1 MKKGG
6 IMKRAFRV
14 SFSIILILAVIL
26 IPVSAVFASPINK
39 TSVIQLTNKVR
50 IDAGLPILWSNF
62 KLNLAAQNK
71 ANDMMT
77 KGYWDHYHN
86 GKTPWDWMKEAGY
99 EFNAAG
105 ENLAIDFVE
114 VEPMMKAW
122 MDSPTHRQNILNPNF
137 REIGIGVAKGY
148 FQDHETIIVVQ
159 MFGNP
164 KAGISDYSS
173 QVAGT
178 NGADE
183 LINQSIESPQPEKQD
198 KAGFFQNIFNEIRT
212 LFYLIGAFILELL
225 HIA

>member
-1 MKKGG
+1 MNLHLLQHIFFFVG
-6 IMKRAFRV
+6 
-14 SFSIILILAVIL
+14 
-26 IPVSAVFASPINK
+26 SAVP
-39 TSVIQLTNKVR
+39 
-50 IDAGLPILWSNF
+50 P
-62 KLNLAAQNK
+62 LN
-71 ANDMMT
+71 
-77 KGYWDHYHN
+77 YHN
-86 GKTPWDWMKEAGY
+86 FFRSPPHQKTD
-99 EFNAAG
+99 N
-105 ENLAIDFVE
+105 
-114 VEPMMKAW
+114 
-122 MDSPTHRQNILNPNF
+122 RQNILNPNF